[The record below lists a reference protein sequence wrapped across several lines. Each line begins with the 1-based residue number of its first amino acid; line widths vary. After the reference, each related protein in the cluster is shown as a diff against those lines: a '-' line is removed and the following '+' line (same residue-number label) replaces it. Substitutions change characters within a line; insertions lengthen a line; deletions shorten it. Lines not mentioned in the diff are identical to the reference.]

1 MSTRTA
7 DARAARTGAAPRRRR
22 RTPRE
27 NTRGWWGI
35 LTVSVLATAVA
46 VAVCALVSGFLHG
59 GAAAAS
65 AGLGGG
71 LVLLLSALTLA
82 LIAWLWDRQ
91 REMVLVLSIGAFV
104 LKIVLYGL
112 ALTFIP
118 KPEWLDPLAAAV
130 AALVAIVVWQAAE
143 VLVFARTRRSIY

>member
-1 MSTRTA
+1 MTARPA

-22 RTPRE
+22 RAPRE

-35 LTVSVLATAVA
+35 LTASVLATAVA
-46 VAVCALVSGFLHG
+46 VAVSALVAGLLHG

-112 ALTFIP
+112 VLTFVP
-118 KPEWLDPLAAAV
+118 KPEWLDPIAAAV
-130 AALVAIVVWQAAE
+130 AAIVAIVVWQAAE

>member
-1 MSTRTA
+1 MTV
-7 DARAARTGAAPRRRR
+7 RRRR
-22 RTPRE
+22 APRE

-35 LTVSVLATAVA
+35 LLVSVAATAAA
-46 VAVCALVSGFLHG
+46 VAVCALVSGLMHG

-71 LVLLLSALTLA
+71 LVLLLSAVTLA

-91 REMVLVLSIGAFV
+91 REMVMVLSIGAFV

-112 ALTFIP
+112 ALTVVP
-118 KPEWLDPLAAAV
+118 RPPWLDELAAGV